1 MCNQI
6 VKDKIASVVNNMI
19 NVEKV
24 ESFDAMS
31 IFNGDRWIDA
41 HGHTTHKEV
50 NIELTTMYHAGKM
63 PRYIVCV
70 PRPVPNSGMMHRVY
84 LNTRI
89 KQAGIEGKSA
99 HERDENIK
107 AAIARLH
114 GDDVNPTEA
123 SRRLMEA
130 IIYGGFQPS

>member
-1 MCNQI
+1 MCNQS
-6 VKDKIASVVNNMI
+6 VKDRIFSIVNNMI
-19 NVEKV
+19 VNEKV
-24 ESFDAMS
+24 ESFDAHSVLQRM
-31 IFNGDRWIDA
+31 GDNCSFYHMEI
-41 HGHTTHKEV
+41 
-50 NIELTTMYHAGKM
+50 NIELVTMYHEGKF
-63 PRYIVCV
+63 PRYVICV
-70 PRPVPNSGMMHRVY
+70 PRPVPMMPDVMHRVY

-107 AAIARLH
+107 VAIARLH

-130 IIYGGFQPS
+130 IIYGGFQPA

>member
-19 NVEKV
+19 VNEKA

-31 IFNGDRWIDA
+31 MLQRMDENPCSY
-41 HGHTTHKEV
+41 HKEI
-50 NIELTTMYHAGKM
+50 NIELVTMYHAGKM